1 MQVYQTDSEGF
12 YVGPTEA
19 DPDQLDVGNWIIPGG
34 CVTEPPPTVGE
45 KQLAQWADGAWII
58 TDVLDPVDPEPDPVL
73 PPTLEQQR
81 FARAEAYRA
90 EADPLFFMSQRG
102 EATLDEWQ
110 AKVAEIKARFPY
122 PAE

>member
-1 MQVYQTDSEGF
+1 MQVYQTDEQGF
-12 YVGPTEA
+12 YVGPTMA

-45 KQLAQWADGAWII
+45 KQLAQWVDGAWVI
-58 TDVLDPVDPEPDPVL
+58 TDVLDPVGPDPDPVL
-73 PPTLEQQR
+73 PPTQEEQKVS
-81 FARAEAYRA
+81 RAMAYRN
-90 EADPLFFMSQRG
+90 EADPMFFKAQRG
-102 EATLDEWQ
+102 EATAEEWL